1 MPDLL
6 SDLLD
11 FNAVMIVEEQKQP
24 RSNVANLSRRFD
36 VPAARQVALTKTRSV
51 LVRSSKRSYLSVLLG
66 VISLVLIAQISAF
79 SQEETQKADSGV
91 TIKNF
96 GQMDD
101 RFFRGGQPKEG
112 DYQQLAALGIKTV
125 IDLQDNPTDY
135 EKRDVEALGMKYVN
149 IPMSDSHYPESAK
162 IDEFL
167 KLVDDPATGKFY
179 VHCAGGR
186 HRTGVMG
193 AVYRFNHY
201 NWNYDQV
208 YAEMKKYDFYTRWG
222 HGDMKKFVQDYAANW
237 LTKQA
242 SASVTTSTN
251 QK

>member
-1 MPDLL
+1 M
-6 SDLLD
+6 
-11 FNAVMIVEEQKQP
+11 
-24 RSNVANLSRRFD
+24 RS
-36 VPAARQVALTKTRSV
+36 T
-51 LVRSSKRSYLSVLLG
+51 KRSFLSVLLG
-66 VISLVLIAQISAF
+66 VTSLVLAVQISAF
-79 SQEETQKADSGV
+79 SQESQKADTSSV

-101 RFFRGGQPKEG
+101 RFFRGGQPKET

-125 IDLQDNPTDY
+125 IDLQDDPKPY
-135 EKRDVEALGMKYVN
+135 EKRNVEALGMTYVN
-149 IPMSDSHYPESAK
+149 IPMSDSSYPESAK
-162 IDEFL
+162 INEFL
-167 KLVDDPATGKFY
+167 KLVDNPATGKFY

-222 HGDMKKFVQDYAANW
+222 HGDMKKFVQDYAVSFAN
-237 LTKQA
+237 KQA
-242 SASVTTSTN
+242 TATVTTSTG

>member
-1 MPDLL
+1 M
-6 SDLLD
+6 SS
-11 FNAVMIVEEQKQP
+11 VT
-24 RSNVANLSRRFD
+24 NLSRRFD
-36 VPAARQVALTKTRSV
+36 VSAARQVALPKSRSV
-51 LVRSSKRSYLSVLLG
+51 LVRNSKRSYISILLG

-79 SQEETQKADSGV
+79 SQEVQKADTNSV

-101 RFFRGGQPKEG
+101 RFFRGGQPKET
-112 DYQQLAALGIKTV
+112 DYPQLAALGIKTV
-125 IDLQDNPTDY
+125 IDLQDSPTDY

-149 IPMSDSHYPESAK
+149 IPMSDSSYPQTAK

-167 KLVDDPATGKFY
+167 KLVDDPSTGKFY

-237 LTKQA
+237 LTKQTNA
-242 SASVTTSTN
+242 TVTTATAN

>member
-1 MPDLL
+1 MHRVLHK
-6 SDLLD
+6 
-11 FNAVMIVEEQKQP
+11 FNAVMLIDERKQP
-24 RSNVANLSRRFD
+24 TNGATNLSHRQFD
-36 VPAARQVALTKTRSV
+36 VPAARQVASTNSRSV
-51 LVRSSKRSYLSVLLG
+51 LVRTTKPNYLSVLLG
-66 VISLVLIAQISAF
+66 VIALVFALQISAF
-79 SQEETQKADSGV
+79 SQESQKADTTNV

-101 RFFRGGQPKEG
+101 RFFRGGQPKEN

-125 IDLQDNPTDY
+125 IDLQNNPTDY

-149 IPMSDSHYPESAK
+149 IPMSDKDYPETTK
-162 IDEFL
+162 IAQFL

-222 HGDMKKFVQDYAANW
+222 HGDMKKFVQDYAAGFQN
-237 LTKQA
+237 KQA
-242 SASVTTSTN
+242 AVTATD